1 MRNPIFFT
9 FFIILALVL
18 TACSSTSTPEAAPA
32 ANDLA
37 ISAET
42 VPSPAGVGEVEI
54 ILNVKD
60 ALGNPVSGASVN
72 IYADHIDMSGMDMS
86 GQATEQGNGRYAIT
100 ANFSMSGN
108 WLLKVDVKTED
119 QTETQKIVLVI
130 N

>member
-1 MRNPIFFT
+1 MRTPILLTLFT
-9 FFIILALVL
+9 VLALFL
-18 TACSSTSTPEAAPA
+18 TACGATGNPESAPA

-60 ALGNPVSGASVN
+60 ALGNPVSGASVS

-119 QTETQKIVLVI
+119 LAETQEIAFVI
-130 N
+130 K

>member
-1 MRNPIFFT
+1 MRP
-9 FFIILALVL
+9 
-18 TACSSTSTPEAAPA
+18 AAPS
-32 ANDLA
+32 LPPQRMTWR
-37 ISAET
+37 SAPKPFHPLP
-42 VPSPAGVGEVEI
+42 VWVMVEI

-60 ALGNPVSGASVN
+60 ALGNPVSGASVS

-119 QTETQKIVLVI
+119 LAETQEIAFVI
-130 N
+130 K